1 MKKKVFTVL
10 GIVAMLAMVAY
21 ASQANNEEAVLSDM
35 AMENAVALAGDIN
48 PNCPNGCLTTQGSCK
63 CYGIH
68 PYEEAEWN
76 ENDNEPID

>member
-35 AMENAVALAGDIN
+35 AMENAEALAIT
-48 PNCPNGCLTTQGSCK
+48 LTQ
-63 CYGIH
+63 
-68 PYEEAEWN
+68 N
-76 ENDNEPID
+76 VRMDV